1 MNSLAN
7 NHLEN
12 LSGIFGLMLALTSEV
27 VGMPHIN
34 SNGVYTTLPALVT
47 GASWGV
53 LEFTD
58 DTATYKGNPKRE
70 AGSTVYKPT
79 VSLKAPKLDPDLSLF
94 IDTYS
99 MAGFVMAVGDRNG
112 LSYII
117 GDKERPARMV
127 IKDLDGGDKVG
138 DYSGATIELYAY
150 STYPLRHCAV
160 EVLPTPPAPRKVFS
174 SGFSFGFLR
183 TP

>member
-7 NHLEN
+7 KHLEN

-27 VGMPHIN
+27 MGMPPLN
-34 SNGVYTTLPALVT
+34 SFGVYTTLPALVD

-53 LEFTD
+53 LEFTE
-58 DTATYKGNPKRE
+58 DTATFKGNPKRE
-70 AGSTVYKPT
+70 GATTVYKPT
-79 VSLKAPKLDPDLSLF
+79 ISLKAPKLDPDLSLF

-99 MAGFVMAVGDRNG
+99 QAGFVMAVGDRNG
-112 LSYII
+112 LAYII
-117 GDKERPARMV
+117 GEKERPARMN

-138 DYSGATIELYAY
+138 DYNGATIDLFAY

-160 EVLPTPPAPRKVFS
+160 QIVPPSPDPRKVFS